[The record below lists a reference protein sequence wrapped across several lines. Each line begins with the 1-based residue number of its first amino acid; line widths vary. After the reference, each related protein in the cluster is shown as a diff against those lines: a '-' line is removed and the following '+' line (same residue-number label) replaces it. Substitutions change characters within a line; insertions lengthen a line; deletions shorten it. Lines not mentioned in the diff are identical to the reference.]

1 MRAETPSVAFG
12 DKPMATLPALMRKHK
27 NLYRQYIELERAI
40 AAVEQQMKAAGD
52 AARNAPRKRPTKRE
66 LVETVRQA
74 VKVLRDAGE
83 ALPRREI
90 AARLKIT
97 PLATSYRLKK
107 AMELRFVERV
117 SSGRY
122 QATNV
127 VPAF

>member
-1 MRAETPSVAFG
+1 
-12 DKPMATLPALMRKHK
+12 MRKHK
-27 NLYRQYIELERAI
+27 TLYRQYLELEHEI
-40 AAVEQQMKAAGD
+40 VAVEKQITTAASSPSKVT
-52 AARNAPRKRPTKRE
+52 RNRATKCE

-83 ALPRREI
+83 PLPRREI
-90 AARLKIT
+90 ATRLGIS

-122 QATNV
+122 QTTNV

>member
-1 MRAETPSVAFG
+1 
-12 DKPMATLPALMRKHK
+12 MRKHK
-27 NLYRQYIELERAI
+27 NLYRQYLELEREI
-40 AAVEQQMKAAGD
+40 TGVERQIKDVGNSS
-52 AARNAPRKRPTKRE
+52 RKAPRKRATKRE

-83 ALPRREI
+83 PLPRREI
-90 AARLKIT
+90 ATRLGIT

-107 AMELRFVERV
+107 AIALRFVERV